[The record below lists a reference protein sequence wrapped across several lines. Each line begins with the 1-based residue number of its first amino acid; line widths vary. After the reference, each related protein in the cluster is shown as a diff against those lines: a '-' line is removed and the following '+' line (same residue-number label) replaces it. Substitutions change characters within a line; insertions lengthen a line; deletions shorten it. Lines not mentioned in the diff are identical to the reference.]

1 MGKLLEDIFY
11 ALGIP
16 PQLHEFLS
24 WTIYLIVLIF
34 IINMGNSYSKKNKK
48 NK

>member
-1 MGKLLEDIFY
+1 MEKLLEDIFY
-11 ALGIP
+11 AFGIP

-24 WTIYLIVLIF
+24 WTIYLVVLIF
-34 IINMGNSYSKKNKK
+34 IINMGNSFQKNKK

>member
-1 MGKLLEDIFY
+1 MEKILEDIFY
-11 ALGIP
+11 AFGIP

-24 WTIYLIVLIF
+24 WTIYLVVLIF
-34 IINMGNSYSKKNKK
+34 IINMGNSFQKNKK